1 MDSLYGTII
10 WFVAMLGFLL
20 MSLLYDSFDGVKYA
34 FLFIGTA
41 YLYMESL
48 KMMER
53 GEF

>member
-1 MDSLYGTII
+1 MNSLFSTII
-10 WFVAMLGFLL
+10 FLIAMTVFLV
-20 MSLLYDSFDGVKYA
+20 MSLLNKSFDGLKYS
-34 FLFIGTA
+34 FLFVGTA